1 MSTFT
6 CPICD
11 FCFSRNYNLKRHLFS
26 KHNITSET
34 SKKFINARPQ
44 QIISPPQ
51 QPVISPPQIISP
63 PETIHENE
71 ANKCTKCQKSFSHNW
86 CLTRHK
92 HICKGIINK
101 LECEH
106 CNTQFK
112 HITSKYKHYKTCPEK
127 NKLPEP
133 VAVNNSTNINN
144 NTNATINSNNNT
156 INNNVNLTIVY
167 KIGDETIDFNRE
179 HLTEDVLKK
188 ILGCNNNTESIK
200 EYVKQIFTN
209 PENRFIKK
217 HSLRES
223 HSQLHVGEN
232 KWEHVLD
239 KEVYPELA
247 TTFANDMLEY
257 IYTKQH
263 ALKRSAFE
271 KLRDT
276 LDYLSDSGYIN
287 TDDRE
292 VKKKIENEFK
302 LFVKN
307 LKLIVHNVEPP
318 NL

>member
-1 MSTFT
+1 MNKIQCPLCTLSFT
-6 CPICD
+6 
-11 FCFSRNYNLKRHLFS
+11 RNFNLKRHLSS
-26 KHNITSET
+26 KHKMESCSTNLDNGYLSVP
-34 SKKFINARPQ
+34 NGHPL
-44 QIISPPQ
+44 
-51 QPVISPPQIISP
+51 
-63 PETIHENE
+63 ENE
-71 ANKCTKCQKSFSHNW
+71 SNQCSKCEKSFSQKS
-86 CLTRHK
+86 CLTRHLQ
-92 HICKGIINK
+92 ICKGIINK
-101 LECEH
+101 FECEH
-106 CNTQFK
+106 CKCTFK
-112 HITSKYKHYKTCPEK
+112 HCKSKYKHYKTCPEK

-133 VAVNNSTNINN
+133 LSVNNSTNINN
-144 NTNATINSNNNT
+144 NTNATINSNNNNT

-292 VKKKIENEFK
+292 VKKRIENEFK